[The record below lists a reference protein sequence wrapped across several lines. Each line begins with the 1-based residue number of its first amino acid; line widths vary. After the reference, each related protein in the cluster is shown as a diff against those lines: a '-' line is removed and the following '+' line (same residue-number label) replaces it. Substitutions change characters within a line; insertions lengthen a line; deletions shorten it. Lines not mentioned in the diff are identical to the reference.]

1 MVIFAERLKELL
13 NERNLNAPALAKE
26 IGANRT
32 TISELLRGNY
42 LPSTKN
48 FIAMVEY
55 FNCSADYLLGLI
67 EFPPENI
74 QYQPVKPFNER
85 LRLCLKEAK
94 KTEYRLQK
102 DLSISDSLTY
112 HWLHGNTQPTV
123 DNLIKLSKYFGFRVD
138 FILGRED

>member
-1 MVIFAERLKELL
+1 MVIFAERLKELM

-26 IGANRT
+26 IEANRT

-42 LPSTKN
+42 LPSTKHL
-48 FIAMVEY
+48 IAIVEY

-74 QYQPVKPFNER
+74 QYQSVKPFAER
-85 LRLCLKEAK
+85 LRLCLKESH

-102 DLSISDSLTY
+102 DLNISDSLTY

-123 DNLIKLSKYFGFRVD
+123 DTLIKLSKYFGFHVD

>member
-1 MVIFAERLKELL
+1 MVIFAERLKELM

-42 LPSTKN
+42 LPSTKHL
-48 FIAMVEY
+48 IAIVEY

-74 QYQPVKPFNER
+74 NYQPVKPFNER
-85 LRLCLKEAK
+85 LRLCLKESK

-102 DLSISDSLTY
+102 DLNISDSLTY

-123 DNLIKLSKYFGFRVD
+123 DTLIKLSKYFGFRVD
-138 FILGRED
+138 FLLGRED

>member
-1 MVIFAERLKELL
+1 MVIFAERLKELM

-42 LPSTKN
+42 LPSTKHL
-48 FIAMVEY
+48 IAIVEY

-74 QYQPVKPFNER
+74 NYQPVKPFNER
-85 LRLCLKEAK
+85 LRLCLKEAH

-102 DLSISDSLTY
+102 DLKISDSLTY
-112 HWLHGNTQPTV
+112 KWLHGNTQPTV
-123 DNLIKLSKYFGFRVD
+123 DTLIKLSKYFGFHVD

>member
-1 MVIFAERLKELL
+1 MVIFAERLKELM

-42 LPSTKN
+42 LPSTKHL
-48 FIAMVEY
+48 IAIVEY

-85 LRLCLKEAK
+85 LRLCLKESK

-102 DLSISDSLTY
+102 DLNI
-112 HWLHGNTQPTV
+112 
-123 DNLIKLSKYFGFRVD
+123 FD
-138 FILGRED
+138 F

>member
-1 MVIFAERLKELL
+1 MVIFAERLKELM

-48 FIAMVEY
+48 FIAMMEY

-67 EFPPENI
+67 EFPPENVI
-74 QYQPVKPFNER
+74 YQPVKPFHER
-85 LRLCLKEAK
+85 LRLCLKESK

-102 DLSISDSLTY
+102 DLKISDSLTY

-123 DNLIKLSKYFGFRVD
+123 DTLIKLSKYFGFHVD
-138 FILGRED
+138 FLLGRED